1 MNENKENFETEQAEV
16 EVETAEQESVSQ
28 DHELEEVDPLADAIE
43 RVQELEELL
52 AAAVK
57 TNQEVELR
65 SRAEVDN
72 IRRRVEQDVEKAH
85 KFALEKFAKELITVI
100 DNLERAA
107 EVKTDSSD
115 ESVKSLFEGIE
126 LTLKDFISMVA
137 KFGITADGVVGE
149 TFNPELHQAIA
160 MQPTEGFSSNQ
171 ITQVLQK
178 GYLLNGRVIRPAMV
192 MVAA

>member
-57 TNQEVELR
+57 TNQEIELR
-65 SRAEVDN
+65 SCAEVDN

>member
-57 TNQEVELR
+57 TNQEIELR

-160 MQPTEGFSSNQ
+160 MQPTEGFSTNQ

>member
-57 TNQEVELR
+57 TNQEIELR

>member
-57 TNQEVELR
+57 TNQEIELR

-107 EVKTDSSD
+107 EV
-115 ESVKSLFEGIE
+115 
-126 LTLKDFISMVA
+126 
-137 KFGITADGVVGE
+137 
-149 TFNPELHQAIA
+149 
-160 MQPTEGFSSNQ
+160 
-171 ITQVLQK
+171 
-178 GYLLNGRVIRPAMV
+178 
-192 MVAA
+192 

>member
-1 MNENKENFETEQAEV
+1 M
-16 EVETAEQESVSQ
+16 
-28 DHELEEVDPLADAIE
+28 
-43 RVQELEELL
+43 
-52 AAAVK
+52 
-57 TNQEVELR
+57 
-65 SRAEVDN
+65 
-72 IRRRVEQDVEKAH
+72 
-85 KFALEKFAKELITVI
+85 
-100 DNLERAA
+100 
-107 EVKTDSSD
+107 
-115 ESVKSLFEGIE
+115 KSLFEGIE

>member
-160 MQPTEGFSSNQ
+160 MQPTEGFSTNQ

>member
-1 MNENKENFETEQAEV
+1 MRQLNRK
-16 EVETAEQESVSQ
+16 SVSQ

-57 TNQEVELR
+57 TNQEIELR